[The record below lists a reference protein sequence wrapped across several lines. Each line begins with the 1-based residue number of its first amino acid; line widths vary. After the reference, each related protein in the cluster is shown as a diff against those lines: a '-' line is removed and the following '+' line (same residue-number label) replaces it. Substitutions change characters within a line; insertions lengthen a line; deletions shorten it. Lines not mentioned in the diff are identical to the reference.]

1 MSDSILAED
10 YKNYPYWWERT
21 PRPVI
26 KEIEL
31 PKETEV
37 AVIGSGYTAFGPLL
51 QGLNKPVHD
60 LSRGCSSADIV
71 NVATIAAMQK

>member
-21 PRPVI
+21 HRPVI

-31 PKETEV
+31 HKETEV
-37 AVIGSGYTAFGPLL
+37 AVIGS
-51 QGLNKPVHD
+51 
-60 LSRGCSSADIV
+60 
-71 NVATIAAMQK
+71 